1 MHDAQHDFE
10 AHWQAASLVPLKEH
24 FNHDTARAAK
34 LSHSVGSIRFD
45 FSKTHLTDAV
55 IAAGSRWAKELD
67 VSKDIAALFNGAIV
81 NASETLPA
89 LHPAMRSRHQLP
101 EQDGRGLPLAAALM
115 DMDAKLQAFVARIL
129 SADHFDAILHIGIGG
144 SILGPQLVTDA
155 LRAQNVG
162 KLTLRYLGSI
172 DPSAFDHAIVGL
184 DPATTLVI
192 VTSKSWTTLET
203 QINASR
209 AKAWL
214 EAAGAKDIANH
225 LVAVTCKPDAAAK
238 QGIAAENILPIP
250 DALGGRFS
258 TWSAVGLPIPLTCGW
273 NSFAA
278 LRAGAATMDQHFRN
292 TPFDKNVVWL
302 AALAGYGYAE
312 LSNVRTR
319 SVFAY
324 DHRLQYLPSYL
335 QQVELESNGKSVTR
349 GGQKAKTKTAPIVWG
364 GLGTDSQHSV
374 FQLLH
379 QGTEWSPIDFI
390 ACLDRTT
397 TDEGARVL
405 VGNAIAQAAALMT
418 GTEGTYE
425 SEGAAHYPGNR
436 PSIFM
441 MLDALTPE
449 ALGALMAF
457 YEHRTYAQSLLWD
470 INAFDQPG
478 VEFGKIM
485 ARDLLAGGDEKNVD
499 GSTKDLLARLR
510 G

>member
-1 MHDAQHDFE
+1 MHEAQQDFNTRWQSASAVSLKQHFSTDA
-10 AHWQAASLVPLKEH
+10 
-24 FNHDTARAAK
+24 ARAEK

-55 IAAGSRWAKELD
+55 IAAGHAWTTKLD
-67 VSKDIAALFNGAIV
+67 VEKDRAAFFNGAIV
-81 NASETLPA
+81 NATEQLPA
-89 LHPAMRSRHQLP
+89 LHPAMRSQDKLP
-101 EQDGRGLPLAAALM
+101 ELDGRGLPFAAALKA
-115 DMDAKLQAFVARIL
+115 MDAKLQAFVERII

-155 LRAQNVG
+155 LRANHTG
-162 KLTLRYLGSI
+162 KCTLRYLGSI

-203 QINASR
+203 QINAAR

-214 EAAGAKDIANH
+214 EAAGVKDAANH
-225 LVAVTCKPDAAAK
+225 LVAVTCKPDAAAG
-238 QGIAAENILPIP
+238 QGILAHNILPIP

-273 NSFAA
+273 EVFSA
-278 LRAGAATMDQHFRN
+278 LRTGAAMMDRHFCE

-302 AALAGYGYAE
+302 AALVGYGYAE
-312 LSNVRTR
+312 ISNVRTR

-324 DHRLQYLPSYL
+324 DHRLQFLPSYL

-349 GGQKAKTKTAPIVWG
+349 DGKKVETKTAPIVWG

-390 ACLDRTT
+390 ACLDRTA

-405 VGNAIAQAAALMT
+405 VGNAIAQAAALMQ
-418 GTEGTYE
+418 GTKGTYE

-436 PSIFM
+436 PSTFI

-449 ALGALMAF
+449 SLGALMAF
-457 YEHRTYAQSLLWD
+457 YEHRAYAQSLLWN

-485 ARDLLAGGDEKNVD
+485 ARDLLAGKGDKAVD
-499 GSTKDLLARLR
+499 GSTKELLTLL